1 MRLSSV
7 GCMMSETTRPLELV
21 KMIAEKKMK
30 DLIVAHLI
38 EKQVDNAIILEVMD
52 LPLPTETQRLL
63 RSVHDS

>member
-1 MRLSSV
+1 
-7 GCMMSETTRPLELV
+7 MSETVRPLEPV
-21 KMIAEKKMK
+21 RMAAEQKMK

>member
-1 MRLSSV
+1 V
-7 GCMMSETTRPLELV
+7 GCTMNENIRPLELV
-21 KMIAEKKMK
+21 KMVAEKKMK

-63 RSVHDS
+63 RAVHDS